1 MRVQNFQE
9 HQTGA
14 AFILLGNMSWK
25 TIYIVGKT
33 DFREE
38 VRRKL
43 EHSNQ
48 RYMPGFIETS
58 SGETTHDLYWL
69 DGRTDLREFKE
80 AIGGK
85 LVWKHRLHFY
95 STLEEFLQSQQQKT
109 ANEFSERERQMIAE
123 MQGSNS

>member
-9 HQTGA
+9 DHRRA
-14 AFILLGNMSWK
+14 ARILLGNMSWK

-38 VRRKL
+38 VSRKL
-43 EHSNQ
+43 QHSSQ
-48 RYMPGFIETS
+48 RYMPGFVDS
-58 SGETTHDLYWL
+58 SNGENTHDLYWL

-85 LVWKHRLHFY
+85 LIWKHRLRFY
-95 STLEEFLQSQQQKT
+95 PTLEEFLQSQQPKT
-109 ANEFSERERQMIAE
+109 ELTPREKQMIAE
-123 MQGSNS
+123 MRHTH

>member
-9 HQTGA
+9 AENGK

-33 DFREE
+33 DFRDE
-38 VRRKL
+38 VTKKL

-48 RYMPGFIETS
+48 RYMPGFIES
-58 SGETTHDLYWL
+58 SSSEMTHDLYWL

-85 LVWKHRLHFY
+85 LVWKYRLRFY
-95 STLEEFLQSQQQKT
+95 STLEEFLKSQEEK
-109 ANEFSERERQMIAE
+109 AVNELSEREREMIAE
-123 MQGSNS
+123 MQGSH